1 MSIISKKRAILS
13 AVTVVVIFVVLAGF
27 AGSTVGS
34 NNTVQSGSTDYL
46 TSSSNQISSANITYT
61 TLPDESGGTYTAT
74 VRFTNNIK
82 QRGTPNEVMNAFSI
96 GNDSASLEYNADK
109 PGSNL
114 GVDKANDT
122 ITFSVRENGGINSS
136 TNFSK
141 STNDGLQYNGSAGN
155 DPIYTDG
162 DPLGDFNATLSN
174 DIVPIIDYQAN
185 PEGDFAQLSAPDSEN
200 NISKINI
207 FYSEDVT
214 ISSTNPSNAFG
225 LTGDDAP
232 NITDVKLTFPSN
244 NFSLGTTLVLQD
256 DIEAGDDLG
265 KVTYDGSD
273 AIVSA
278 SSKIPVQNSSKSDIN
293 LTVVNSVDAP
303 PKIQRVVFDD
313 VPENNDE
320 NTTGEMLLY
329 FDSNVNVQK
338 DDGSNTGGLSF
349 DSDTNSV
356 GINVDGQITDNYN
369 EQPENV
375 IAVEFSARSGA
386 VADLVREG
394 DTFGSNAT
402 LSVNTSK
409 GIDITYNDT
418 GRDIASTNVQAENIS
433 NEIAGNLSEVNS
445 TSSDIEILGADT
457 DEQEGSYNVT
467 VSGLSDGENQVL
479 NKEISVNISGASE
492 EIPASDVAEEFRFDD
507 EYNVNVSLPFNESV
521 DSNIGETVPI
531 NVTNES
537 GTQLR
542 PNTAATVEIVN
553 EARVTTAPTSN
564 TFIVSLPQPG
574 DIVADS
580 DIGAITSY
588 NATSGEIENYAEM
601 DATDRVHRG
610 IFIDGNGTGNVYGF
624 AYETEAS
631 QVGGTTAAMAEGW
644 NLVGS
649 NTALNDTFPAT
660 YDEDLRFDTSPAVSS
675 DDVRLFSTNDVGT
688 NNVGT
693 TIQTTVD
700 SNESGVKK
708 YDAYYVYMHEP
719 NDRVIIEP
727 GTD

>member
-1 MSIISKKRAILS
+1 
-13 AVTVVVIFVVLAGF
+13 
-27 AGSTVGS
+27 
-34 NNTVQSGSTDYL
+34 
-46 TSSSNQISSANITYT
+46 
-61 TLPDESGGTYTAT
+61 
-74 VRFTNNIK
+74 
-82 QRGTPNEVMNAFSI
+82 MNAFSI
-96 GNDSASLEYNADK
+96 GDDSASLEYNADK
-109 PGSNL
+109 PGSNVN
-114 GVDKANDT
+114 VDKANDT
-122 ITFSVRENGGINSS
+122 ITFIVTENGDIDSA

-162 DPLGDFNATLSN
+162 DPLSDFNATLSN
-174 DIVPIIDYQAN
+174 DITPVLDLQAD
-185 PEGDFAQLSAPDSEN
+185 PADSTASFPHLSLPGGRHPNSKNISAINLVYSEN
-200 NISKINI
+200 VRLN
-207 FYSEDVT
+207 
-214 ISSTNPSNAFG
+214 STDPSNAFG

-232 NITDVKLTFPSN
+232 NITDVRLR
-244 NFSLGTTLVLQD
+244 SLPAPDTDVILVLQND
-256 DIEAGDDLG
+256 VEAGDDLG
-265 KVTYDGSD
+265 KLTYDGSD
-273 AIVSA
+273 AIVS
-278 SSKIPVQNSSKSDIN
+278 SSSGIPAQNSSEASIN
-293 LTVVNSVDAP
+293 LTVKNFVDAP

-313 VPENNDE
+313 VLENNDE
-320 NTTGEMLLY
+320 DMTGEMLLY
-329 FDSNVNVQK
+329 FDSNVNAQK
-338 DDGSNTGGLSF
+338 DGGNNTGGLSF
-349 DSDTNSV
+349 DSDTTSV
-356 GINVDGQITDNYN
+356 GINVDGQITDDYN

-375 IAVEFSARSGA
+375 IAVEFSARSDA

-394 DTFGSNAT
+394 DSFGSNAT

-418 GRDIASTNVQAENIS
+418 TRDIASTNVQAENIS
-433 NEIAGNLSEVNS
+433 NEIAGNLSQVNS

-457 DEQEGSYNVT
+457 DEQDGSYNVT

-479 NKEISVNISGASE
+479 NKKISVNISGASE
-492 EIPASDVAEEFRFDD
+492 EISASNVSKEFRFDD
-507 EYNVNVSLPFNESV
+507 EYNVSLSFDESV

-624 AYETEAS
+624 AYEAEAS